1 MSQLQVNQIND
12 ASGGV
17 LAPISSI
24 MRNRIINGAMVL
36 DQRNAGASVTNSAAT
51 AVYTLDRY
59 QIYGT
64 SASKFTCQQNAASVT
79 PPVGFSNYMGFT
91 SLSANSPAATDE
103 YIFNQRIEGFNSAD
117 LGWGTAN
124 AKTITISAWVYSS
137 LTGTF
142 SGALANSANNRFYPF
157 SYSIST
163 ANTWTNISVT
173 IAGDTSGTW
182 VGATNGTGIN
192 VKFNL
197 GTGSTYLGTAGAWTA
212 SFANGATGSV
222 NILGTNG
229 ATFYITGV
237 QFEVGTQAT
246 SFEYRQYT
254 TELQLCQRYFQK
266 YSGGLA
272 FWARA
277 STVADGP
284 IRFAVLMRSA
294 PSATQSGN
302 GQLDPITGANISPSS
317 VNIGISA
324 VMADGSMM
332 FADNYSGLT
341 TNKQYYLVT
350 SNVINFSSEL

>member
-1 MSQLQVNQIND
+1 MTRAVELAQV
-12 ASGGV
+12 ASTGV
-17 LAPISSI
+17 SEAFK
-24 MRNRIINGAMVL
+24 NRIINGAMVIDQRNNGASVSTPVASAWTYFL
-36 DQRNAGASVTNSAAT
+36 DRWAYFGSTSGRYSVQRNAG
-51 AVYTLDRY
+51 
-59 QIYGT
+59 
-64 SASKFTCQQNAASVT
+64 SVT
-79 PPVGFSNYMGFT
+79 PPAGFT
-91 SLSANSPAATDE
+91 NYLGVTSLAATTVGASDV
-103 YIFNQRIEGFNSAD
+103 YDIKQAVEGFNIAD

-124 AKTITISAWVYSS
+124 ARTVTVSFWVRSS
-137 LTGTF
+137 LTGSF
-142 SGALANSANNRFYPF
+142 GGSLSNGDFNRLYPF
-157 SYSIST
+157 SYSISA
-163 ANTWTNISVT
+163 ANTWEYKTVT
-173 IAGDTSGTW
+173 IAGDT
-182 VGATNGTGIN
+182 TGNWYANNDIGVN
-192 VKFNL
+192 VVFGL
-197 GTGSTYLGTAGAWTA
+197 GVGSTFSGPAGAWAT
-212 SFANGATGSV
+212 GGIVPTGSV
-222 NILGTNG
+222 SVVSTNG
-229 ATFYITGV
+229 ATWYVTGV
-237 QFEVGTQAT
+237 QFEVGSTAS
-246 SFEYRQYT
+246 SFEYRPYG
-254 TELQLCQRYFQK
+254 TELALCQRYFQK